1 MNVKAII
8 FDWGRTLFDSETKQE
23 FPEAEQVLELCQQRG
38 FWLAVVSLVSEHSN
52 ANLEERT
59 AQIEGSPLRRFFEM
73 VAVTDQDKDKALD
86 ETVNKLALPREQ
98 ILIVDDRTVRGIKY
112 GNLRGHPTVW
122 LQQGKF
128 ANELLNKETKQ
139 PTFTIHALAERA
151 GILGVEYTWC

>member
-98 ILIVDDRTVRGIKY
+98 ILIVDDRTVYELPPEAKPEAYPPILEAG
-112 GNLRGHPTVW
+112 
-122 LQQGKF
+122 
-128 ANELLNKETKQ
+128 ANIVGACCGSTPEH
-139 PTFTIHALAERA
+139 IRRIADVVRA
-151 GILGVEYTWC
+151 RCR